1 MTRYIALLRGINVG
15 GNTKVSMPEL
25 KVLFESLGFESV
37 KTYIN
42 SGNVG
47 FDVKAG
53 IPGLSSPRGSKG
65 SMDQESPLVEQI
77 EKSILERFSLPIQV
91 MVRGQKAIETI
102 LSDNPFAGEFET
114 HKEMHVLFMKEE
126 MPGEKAA
133 QLLEKQTDDEHFAE
147 KQTDDEHFAVRGT
160 EIYCHLKLGVAD
172 SLLGRGFVEKKLK
185 VPITARN
192 WRTVQKLAEL

>member
-53 IPGLSSPRGSKG
+53 IPGVSSPRGSKG

-77 EKSILERFSLPIQV
+77 EQSILERFSLPIQV
-91 MVRGQKAIETI
+91 MVRGQKAIEMI
-102 LSDNPFAGEFET
+102 LSDNPFAGEFES

-133 QLLEKQTDDEHFAE
+133 QLLE

-172 SLLGRGFVEKKLK
+172 SLLGRGFIEKKLK

>member
-1 MTRYIALLRGINVG
+1 
-15 GNTKVSMPEL
+15 MPEL

-53 IPGLSSPRGSKG
+53 IPGVSSPRGSKG

-102 LSDNPFAGEFET
+102 LSDNPFAGEFES

-133 QLLEKQTDDEHFAE
+133 QLLE

-172 SLLGRGFVEKKLK
+172 SLLGRGFIEKKLK

>member
-47 FDVKAG
+47 FDVKVG
-53 IPGLSSPRGSKG
+53 IPGVSSPHGNKG
-65 SMDQESPLVEQI
+65 PLDQESPLVEQI

-102 LSDNPFAGEFET
+102 LSDNPFAGKFES
-114 HKEMHVLFMKEE
+114 HKEMHVLFMKDE
-126 MPGEKAA
+126 MPKEKEEL
-133 QLLEKQTDDEHFAE
+133 LLEKQTADER
-147 KQTDDEHFAVRGT
+147 FAVRGR
-160 EIYCHLKLGVAD
+160 EIYCHLRLGVAD
-172 SLLGRGFVEKKLK
+172 SLLGKGFIEKKLK

-192 WRTVQKLAEL
+192 WRTVQKLGEL